1 MQNVQQME
9 SIIDQ
14 LRIHDGKLFQNESVL
29 AVYVD
34 FKRLV
39 LDNVLLALQMPGG
52 LSGLMDWN
60 DKLEQELVAS
70 LTTAESNL
78 QECLEQYATELHK
91 TANPIP
97 AGGMLKHM
105 MAKLCSDPSVV
116 SKQIL
121 SLDPIKQDF
130 VCREIFRRCLFL
142 YLTDTPK
149 TATLAAIAS
158 VDVNLDT
165 VDTSDKAERDTVAEL
180 DVNVRPEDSASQ
192 VLPPKSVVS
201 VAPAQL
207 PQPPPASVVKSVVK
221 SVAKQ
226 SEVSTFSQKRPA
238 IRRVVIEDD
247 ATTVFS
253 RRQ

>member
-1 MQNVQQME
+1 ME

-52 LSGLMDWN
+52 LSGLMSWN
-60 DKLEQELVAS
+60 EKLEQELVQS
-70 LTTAESNL
+70 LTTSDENL
-78 QECLEQYATELHK
+78 RECLNEYARELKK
-91 TANPIP
+91 TAKSITS
-97 AGGMLKHM
+97 GSMLKNM
-105 MAKLCSDPSVV
+105 MTKLCSDPSVV
-116 SKQIL
+116 SKQVL

-130 VCREIFRRCLFL
+130 VCREIFRRCLYL
-142 YLTDTPK
+142 YLDD
-149 TATLAAIAS
+149 S
-158 VDVNLDT
+158 VVPVPDVPDVLDVPDGPDVDT
-165 VDTSDKAERDTVAEL
+165 VEAL

-192 VLPPKSVVS
+192 ILPPKSVVS
-201 VAPAQL
+201 LAQITQQVAPPPPMPPMPVPQANAQV
-207 PQPPPASVVKSVVK
+207 PQNATPASVVKSV
-221 SVAKQ
+221 A
-226 SEVSTFSQKRPA
+226 STFSQKKPA

>member
-1 MQNVQQME
+1 MPNVQQME

-52 LSGLMDWN
+52 LSGLMSWN
-60 DKLEQELVAS
+60 EKLEQELVQS
-70 LTTAESNL
+70 LTTSDENL
-78 QECLEQYATELHK
+78 QECLNEYARELKK
-91 TANPIP
+91 TAKSITS
-97 AGGMLKHM
+97 GSMLKNM
-105 MAKLCSDPSVV
+105 MTKLCSDPSVV
-116 SKQIL
+116 SKQVL

-130 VCREIFRRCLFL
+130 VCREIFRRCLYL
-142 YLTDTPK
+142 YLDD
-149 TATLAAIAS
+149 S
-158 VDVNLDT
+158 VVPVPDVPDVPDGPDVDT
-165 VDTSDKAERDTVAEL
+165 VEAL

-192 VLPPKSVVS
+192 ILPPKSVVS
-201 VAPAQL
+201 LAQNVAPPMPPVPQANAQV
-207 PQPPPASVVKSVVK
+207 PQNAPPASIVK
-221 SVAKQ
+221 SVA
-226 SEVSTFSQKRPA
+226 STFSQKKPA